1 MNDATDATDDAPV
14 SPRRRGRLALP
25 LLGSMIAVAVLFV
38 GVFPTRAIL
47 DQRAELADS
56 EQRLRALDVRDAELA
71 ERVDALG
78 TDAEIERIA
87 REQYNL
93 VYPGEEGYA
102 LLPAPPAPPPVP
114 DTWPFRGLHRALLE
128 SAP

>member
-1 MNDATDATDDAPV
+1 MSRVRFGAAARIGLGV
-14 SPRRRGRLALP
+14 ILLVAL
-25 LLGSMIAVAVLFV
+25 LFI
-38 GVFPTRAIL
+38 GVFPTRTYMR
-47 DQRAELADS
+47 QRESIAGTE
-56 EQRLRALDVRDAELA
+56 EQLTVLRSANEKLA
-71 ERVDALG
+71 EEVKRLKDTEAV
-78 TDAEIERIA
+78 ERIA

-93 VYPGEEGYA
+93 VFPGEEGYA